1 MNDCV
6 GQAGNAE
13 MRIKPNHG
21 CVSGRQCGK
30 PMMDLRYFV
39 GTKALTW
46 LMGIPGMGVAAMDT
60 DGECLHIQRDHA

>member
-21 CVSGRQCGK
+21 CVSGRQCGV
-30 PMMDLRYFV
+30 PMMDLRYFMGRKAAPWLRALP
-39 GTKALTW
+39 GT
-46 LMGIPGMGVAAMDT
+46 GVASIKQ
-60 DGECLHIQRDHA
+60 DGECLRL